1 MHKGMACANFVQE
14 IPESELRSVLAKY
27 VNECKELEKKLK
39 TVEQER
45 DDANEPS
52 PLDGLY

>member
-1 MHKGMACANFVQE
+1 M
-14 IPESELRSVLAKY
+14 ELQ
-27 VNECKELEKKLK
+27 KKLK

-45 DDANEPS
+45 DDAKDKLKKVQQERDDANETS